1 MTLLDRDASTAAATD
16 ASTNP
21 RSYGTMPDDLHIA
34 DRESDRLLYPHS
46 VYEPDE
52 RGPDDY
58 APVETD
64 VQDGVH
70 KIEAINLT
78 WTGKSLIIA
87 YLG

>member
-1 MTLLDRDASTAAATD
+1 MTLPAATD
-16 ASTNP
+16 AATDSTTP
-21 RSYGTMPDDLHIA
+21 RSYGTMPDDRLLA

-52 RGPDDY
+52 PEDY
-58 APVETD
+58 TAEAD

-78 WTGKSLIIA
+78 WTSRSLTIA
-87 YLG
+87 YLGWGCF